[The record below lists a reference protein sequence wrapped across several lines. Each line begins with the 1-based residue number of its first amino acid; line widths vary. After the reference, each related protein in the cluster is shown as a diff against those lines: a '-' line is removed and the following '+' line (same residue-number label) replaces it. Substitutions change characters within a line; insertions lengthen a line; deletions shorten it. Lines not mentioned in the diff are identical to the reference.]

1 MRNSLRKLEG
11 IHHIE
16 VDLEFEEAIVRYS
29 PDVVGVDAMI
39 EATTA
44 IGFPSAIK
52 VEQTGAGKHPA
63 EVTE

>member
-11 IHHIE
+11 IHEIE

-29 PDVVGVDAMI
+29 PASVTVQAMV

-44 IGFPSAIK
+44 IGFPSALK
-52 VEQTGAGKHPA
+52 PEASDVSLDD
-63 EVTE
+63 